1 MPVAQHFY
9 LDDAI
14 DLIDW
19 FFFSLYSDVCFSRC
33 YVVVKAWL
41 ELL

>member
-1 MPVAQHFY
+1 MSAPLHFY

-19 FFFSLYSDVCFSRC
+19 FFFSLYSDVRFSHC
-33 YVVVKAWL
+33 YVVVK